1 MHIDLPYRPPIAWDR
16 LVAFIGARA
25 ARGVEYVADGRY
37 ARTVRIGKYT
47 GVIRV
52 GPPARNDAT
61 GDVADTVSLEASAS
75 LEPVLTPLIARVRH
89 LFDLD
94 ADTNVIEAHLT
105 ATEFIRV
112 RDDTRGLRVPGAFD
126 GFELALR
133 AIVGQQVTVKGA
145 STLMT
150 RLAIAFGEA
159 IHTDDPLLT
168 HVTPEPRNIA
178 GASVAEIRAIG
189 VPAARAASLLA
200 LATACARGE
209 LTIEPT
215 SDVPELMRKLRT
227 VPGIGPWT
235 AEYVAMRATHWSD
248 AFPVGDLA
256 LRRAAGNVSAA
267 ELLTNVR
274 AVAAVEGVRG
284 DASVGWFVAAGKSGR
299 VSLVCVARFQ
309 HRDVYGEPQL

>member
-1 MHIDLPYRPPIAWDR
+1 MRLRSGGRGVVPLPALQIDLPYRPPIAWDR

-25 ARGVEYVADGRY
+25 ARGVEYVVDGHY

-52 GPPARNDAT
+52 APPVRDDAT
-61 GDVADTVSLEASAS
+61 GGVAETVSLEASAS

-105 ATEFIRV
+105 ATQSIRV
-112 RDDTRGLRVPGAFD
+112 GDDTRGLRVPGAYD
-126 GFELALR
+126 GFELAVR

-150 RLAIAFGEA
+150 RLAISFGEA
-159 IHTDDPLLT
+159 IHIDDALLT
-168 HVTPEPRNIA
+168 HVTPEPRHIA

-215 SDVPELMRKLRT
+215 SDVPELMRKLRA

-267 ELLTNVR
+267 ELLRTSEQWRPWR
-274 AVAAVEGVRG
+274 AYAAMHLWAG
-284 DASVGWFVAAGKSGR
+284 AAQPTK
-299 VSLVCVARFQ
+299 A
-309 HRDVYGEPQL
+309 GE

>member
-1 MHIDLPYRPPIAWDR
+1 MAAVRLRALHIDLPYRPPIAWDR

-25 ARGVEYVADGRY
+25 ARGVEYVSDRRY
-37 ARTVRIGKYT
+37 ARTVRIGKHA

-52 GPPARNDAT
+52 DPPFRNDAT
-61 GDVADTVSLEASAS
+61 GEVAATVSLEASAS
-75 LEPVLTPLIARVRH
+75 LEPVLAPLIARVRH

-94 ADTNVIEAHLT
+94 ADTNAIEAHLT
-105 ATEFIRV
+105 ATESIRLS
-112 RDDTRGLRVPGAFD
+112 DDTRGLRVPGAFD
-126 GFELALR
+126 GFELAVR

-145 STLMT
+145 TTLMT

-159 IHTDDPLLT
+159 IHTDDVALT
-168 HVTPEPRNIA
+168 HLTPEPRQIA

-200 LATACARGE
+200 LAAACARGE

-215 SDVPELMRKLRT
+215 SDVPELMRRLRT

-267 ELLTNVR
+267 ELLRTSEQWRPWR
-274 AVAAVEGVRG
+274 AYAAMHL
-284 DASVGWFVAAGKSGR
+284 WAGS
-299 VSLVCVARFQ
+299 SQPARA
-309 HRDVYGEPQL
+309 GE